1 MASLTLIKINSKDP
15 LVRSWQFFLIGQ
27 GFYHGEAD
35 GKFGPNTKAAS
46 IEFQKA
52 NGLQPDGII
61 GNKSFGVA
69 MQLGFEGVEDIR
81 TDKSGADWPEKPS
94 FSPLS
99 GNAARQRIFGTFT
112 FVPAPTTNNPE
123 NIRITNNW
131 AQQNIVTVTV
141 PQLKPVAGTD
151 KMEFHKLA
159 ADQLI
164 NLWKEWQ
171 AASLLHLILTYH
183 GSYVARFVRGR
194 AAQGILSNHAFGSAF
209 DINYDWNK
217 LGAVPALVGQKGAV
231 RELVS
236 IAHNNGFYWG
246 GHFDRLDGMH
256 FEIAKTL

>member
-1 MASLTLIKINSKDP
+1 MQPLKLIKINSTGA

-27 GFYHGEAD
+27 GFYKGEAD

-46 IEFQKA
+46 IEFQNKF
-52 NGLQPDGII
+52 GLQPDGII
-61 GNKSFGVA
+61 GNRSFGVA

-81 TDKSGADWPEKPS
+81 KDKSGADWPAKPA
-94 FSPLS
+94 FAPLS

-112 FVPAPTTNNPE
+112 FVPAPIPGNPE

-131 AQQNIVTVTV
+131 AQQNIVTVTI
-141 PQLKPVAGTD
+141 PQLKPITGTD
-151 KMEFHKLA
+151 KMQFHRLA

-164 NLWKEWQ
+164 QLWKDWQ
-171 AASLLHLILTYH
+171 AANLLHLFLTYQ
-183 GSYVARFVRGR
+183 GSYVARFVRGK

-217 LGAVPALVGQKGAV
+217 LGAVPALVGQKGSV

-236 IAHNNGFYWG
+236 IAHENGFYWG

-256 FEIAKTL
+256 FEVAKIL